1 MTKIKKLTEEM
12 LEELDGAKGYAE
24 CYVEKKANDETTW
37 ANRFKEMAND
47 ELKHAMYLHDYV
59 VQQIDKLSKV
69 YTPPKEMMDKWEKD
83 HAEYVERAAWIK
95 QMLTL

>member
-1 MTKIKKLTEEM
+1 MTKIKKLTDDM
-12 LEELDGAKGYAE
+12 LEELEGAKKYAE
-24 CYVEKKANDETTW
+24 CYVEKKAKDETSW

-59 VQQIDKLSKV
+59 VQEIDTLSKV
-69 YTPPKEMMDKWEKD
+69 YTPPADMMSKWEKD
-83 HAEYVERAAWIK
+83 HETYVEKAAWIK